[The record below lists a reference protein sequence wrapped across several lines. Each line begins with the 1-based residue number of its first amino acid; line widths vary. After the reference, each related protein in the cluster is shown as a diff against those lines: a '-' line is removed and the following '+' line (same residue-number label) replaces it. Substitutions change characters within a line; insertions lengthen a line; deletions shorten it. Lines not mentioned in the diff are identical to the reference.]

1 MSSSP
6 SLLNDLGNSPL
17 WILMRK
23 LEIMKPVARIF
34 AAFVSLGVLQTAHA
48 DSSASVVLD
57 WAQFT
62 VSGPGVIYKLD
73 PLSTSTYGAIRA
85 RADDGNLLFDKYGD
99 TIGHITTVKAETP
112 SGLAVSTS
120 SLTFANDLNPTFSNS
135 AYAKL
140 SNVFPGFT
148 TAGAVGSWNFDT
160 LLIRSGGTATISV
173 PYTISADLSG
183 LGDSVAS
190 ATVKLYVT
198 SFNNVRVNE
207 SFTGSEYN
215 SFDSVSAMSMYG
227 LPGGTHT
234 GILSLSF
241 SNPTDSV
248 VSYEFQIY
256 GGSLA
261 SVQAVPEPET
271 YGLMLAGLAV
281 LGGARRSRRCAR
293 TSGLRAPTSC

>member
-1 MSSSP
+1 
-6 SLLNDLGNSPL
+6 
-17 WILMRK
+17 
-23 LEIMKPVARIF
+23 MKPIARIF
-34 AAFVSLGVLQTAHA
+34 AALVSLGVLQTAQA

-62 VSGPGVIYKLD
+62 VRGTGVTHNSKPPY
-73 PLSTSTYGAIRA
+73 TYGTIRA

-99 TIGHITTVKAETP
+99 TIGNITTVTAETP
-112 SGLAVSTS
+112 SGLAGSTS
-120 SLTFANDLNPTFSNS
+120 SLTVSDALNPIFSNS

-148 TAGAVGSWNFDT
+148 SAGGVGGWNFDT
-160 LLIRSGGTATISV
+160 LLIHSGGAATISV
-173 PYTISADLSG
+173 PYTISAGLSG
-183 LGDSVAS
+183 LGNSVAS

-215 SFDSVSAMSMYG
+215 SFDSISAMSMYG

-234 GILSLSF
+234 GFLTLSF

-248 VSYEFQIY
+248 VSYEFQI
-256 GGSLA
+256 GSSSLA

-271 YGLMLAGLAV
+271 YALMLAGLAAV
-281 LGGARRSRRCAR
+281 GFRARRQKC
-293 TSGLRAPTSC
+293 